1 MYETYETLNNGINYQ
16 PQLVNAGFQPSPV
29 SMLLAWRLGLHRSF
43 LWGKKTWN
51 VHLQNIYIYICI
63 YTWIFQACKICA
75 FSPTKTYQKAE
86 ILHIWKIQ
94 VYVYIYI
101 YTSRRTGNRSYFS
114 DQVASSVNV
123 SRPYLW
129 WPWDLCTT
137 RVRFAIAIGGSR
149 SWESYLL
156 SQTFAHTG
164 NLAPNL
170 WCSAK
175 WNLQCQYEFA
185 ALASNLRSSNMC
197 ASSRNVNIPKKPI
210 CVVQTCVHICVA
222 SNMCAHLRSINMSA
236 SSRNVNIPKPPIC
249 VASNMCASS
258 RNVNIPKKP
267 ICVASNMCA
276 SSRNVNIPKK
286 PICVVQTCV
295 HICV

>member
-1 MYETYETLNNGINYQ
+1 MQELRAFMPLCLGMVVSWFSDMPSWNMISTLP
-16 PQLVNAGFQPSPV
+16 PQLTWHRTHLKNSKKWQIVF
-29 SMLLAWRLGLHRSF
+29 LLWF
-43 LWGKKTWN
+43 LSGGGVIVKTITSN
-51 VHLQNIYIYICI
+51 YITP
-63 YTWIFQACKICA
+63 TWIWIIENGL
-75 FSPTKTYQKAE
+75 S
-86 ILHIWKIQ
+86 L
-94 VYVYIYI
+94 

-175 WNLQCQYEFA
+175 WNLQCQCEFA
-185 ALASNLRSSNMC
+185 ALASNHVTDFWKIHLGRDLQKHVAN
-197 ASSRNVNIPKKPI
+197 
-210 CVVQTCVHICVA
+210 QTVCKLKEC
-222 SNMCAHLRSINMSA
+222 
-236 SSRNVNIPKPPIC
+236 
-249 VASNMCASS
+249 
-258 RNVNIPKKP
+258 
-267 ICVASNMCA
+267 
-276 SSRNVNIPKK
+276 
-286 PICVVQTCV
+286 
-295 HICV
+295 